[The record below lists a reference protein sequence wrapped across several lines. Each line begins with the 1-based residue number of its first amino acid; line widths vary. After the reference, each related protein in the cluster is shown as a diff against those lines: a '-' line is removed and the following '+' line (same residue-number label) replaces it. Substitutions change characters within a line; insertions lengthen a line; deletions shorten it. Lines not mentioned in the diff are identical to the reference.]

1 MRRNSAIA
9 FAILL
14 TSAAFA
20 HGASFES
27 DLSRG
32 YAHLRA
38 GDTEEA
44 LNIFRTLLTDAPDS
58 ELVQYSIAAAQR
70 QRALQLF
77 DSGDVEKAG
86 EIMAEAQDMFG
97 DLGTSENETLRENAL
112 LNWAN
117 GITEIAKRLD
127 PEQQYNERVQAL
139 QQAVNAY
146 ESIVREHPEIERAEA
161 NLNHARYELKRM
173 LQQPPPE
180 QENSEDGEGEEGEEE
195 QEQEQQSGEQ
205 EQEGEQEEQ
214 EQDSS
219 EDSSQDQEENEDD
232 SESSSDPNQQ
242 SNPPQ
247 QQEEQNLDDRNIEAI
262 LESLEERDREEQKE
276 LRRARGLPQVRNGK
290 WW

>member
-1 MRRNSAIA
+1 MRSISVLAIA
-9 FAILL
+9 FLLL
-14 TSAAFA
+14 TATIAQAA
-20 HGASFES
+20 SLES

-77 DSGDVEKAG
+77 DSGDAEKAG

-97 DLGTSENETLRENAL
+97 DLGASKNQTLRENAL

-117 GITEIAKRLD
+117 GITEMAKRLD
-127 PEQQYNERVQAL
+127 PQQQYNERVQAL
-139 QQAVNAY
+139 QQAVSAY
-146 ESIVREHPEIERAEA
+146 ESVVKEHSDFDRAKA
-161 NLNHARYELKRM
+161 NLNHARYELKKM
-173 LQQPPPE
+173 LQEPPPE
-180 QENSEDGEGEEGEEE
+180 QENSEDGEGEEGEQE
-195 QEQEQQSGEQ
+195 QEQEQQSGDQ
-205 EQEGEQEEQ
+205 EQESDDE

-219 EDSSQDQEENEDD
+219 EDSSQDQDENEED

-276 LRRARGLPQVRNGK
+276 LRKARGLPQVRNGK